1 MTTSDNKWHNEW
13 QGMKKSGAANDN
25 EWQRVTAS
33 STTSGNEWQRVTKN
47 DNE

>member
-13 QGMKKSGAANDN
+13 QGMKKSGVTNDN
-25 EWQRVTAS
+25 EWQRVVQQVAM
-33 STTSGNEWQRVTKN
+33 N